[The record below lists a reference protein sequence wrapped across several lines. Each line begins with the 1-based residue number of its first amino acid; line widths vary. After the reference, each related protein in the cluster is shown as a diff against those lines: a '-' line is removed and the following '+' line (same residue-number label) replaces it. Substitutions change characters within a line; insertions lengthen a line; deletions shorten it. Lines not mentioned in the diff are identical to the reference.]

1 MHAPTPLSALRLR
14 EEKDPWQRY
23 LVQLQA
29 DRHIAPAARP
39 HYARWVSHWQKA
51 RGPEGPQTTQAFF
64 EQLGRRRGLQDWQFR
79 QAVRAIELWCREIAR
94 EPWTCTFPWTS
105 LVDQADSLPDQHRT
119 LIRDATPIRVGVPSP
134 GANSSGA
141 DDRRPLTSD
150 ESVALDD
157 LFSET
162 RKAIRL
168 AGLAVATEQ
177 AYLDWTRRH
186 GLFRLIRLRHPDLR
200 DFDSGAITAYLDYLA
215 LERQVSPSTQRQAL
229 NALVFLARKVYGQ
242 EEFEF
247 KFQRATRGKRRPPTV
262 LSRNE
267 IQRIFAHLDDPW
279 RLLCQLMYG
288 SGLRQAEALKLRVKD
303 IDLDRGTIQIHDTKG
318 GKHRVV
324 PLPRKLEPLLRHHL
338 EKIRDRHHHDLAAGE
353 GEVHLPASLV
363 RKYPNA
369 SCEWAW
375 SWVFPSA
382 KLCVH
387 PRTRRLAR
395 YHLHENSLQ
404 RQFKRAV
411 GKADIPKRATCHTL
425 RHSFATHLLEHGTDI
440 RTVQDLLGHAD
451 VSTTMIYL
459 HVLKRPGA
467 GAPSPLDFD

>member
-1 MHAPTPLSALRLR
+1 MDSLAPLPAPRLQ
-14 EEKDPWQRY
+14 ENQDPWQRY
-23 LVQLQA
+23 LDRLQA
-29 DRHIAPAARP
+29 DRRIAPAARP

-51 RGPEGPQTTQAFF
+51 RGPEGPQATQAFF
-64 EQLGRRRGLQDWQFR
+64 DQLGRRRGLSDWQFR
-79 QAVRAIELWCREIAR
+79 QAVRAVELWCREIERA
-94 EPWTCTFPWTS
+94 PWAATFPWTS
-105 LVDQADSLPDQHRT
+105 LVDQAASLPDQHRT
-119 LIRDATPIRVGVPSP
+119 LARDATPIRVGGPDSTTTP
-134 GANSSGA
+134 N
-141 DDRRPLTSD
+141 DDHRPLTTD
-150 ESVALDD
+150 EQSALDD
-157 LFSET
+157 LLAET

-168 AGLAVATEQ
+168 AGLAMATEETYLYWIRCLGRFRLVRLRHTGLIDFDPGAIV
-177 AYLDWTRRH
+177 AYLD
-186 GLFRLIRLRHPDLR
+186 F
-200 DFDSGAITAYLDYLA
+200 LA
-215 LERQVSPSTQRQAL
+215 LERQVSPSTQRQGL

-242 EEFEF
+242 EDFEFE
-247 KFQRATRGKRRPPTV
+247 FQRATRGKRRPPTV

-267 IQRIFAHLDDPW
+267 IDRILSHLDDPW

-303 IDLDRGTIQIHDTKG
+303 IDLERGTIQIHDTKG

-324 PLPRKLEPLLRHHL
+324 PLPRSLEAPLRHHL
-338 EKIRDRHHHDLAAGE
+338 EKMRDRHRHDLAAGE
-353 GEVHLPASLV
+353 GEVHLPASLA

-369 SCEWAW
+369 PTEWAW

-382 KLCVH
+382 KLCLH

-395 YHLHENSLQ
+395 YHLHEKSLQ
-404 RQFKRAV
+404 RQLKQATR
-411 GKADIPKRATCHTL
+411 KADIPKRVTCHTF